1 MLQESDRHTQSEVP
15 SPLPIGK
22 TQDVHVEMSHH
33 VEFFIKLTLPRD
45 NRNHNSEL
53 FFRQTQEV
61 IGCLQF
67 WVFIQ
72 S

>member
-22 TQDVHVEMSHH
+22 MQKQGLLPVHSVEMY
-33 VEFFIKLTLPRD
+33 IKATMPPD
-45 NRNHNSEL
+45 KRNQNSEL

-61 IGCLQF
+61 FGCLQL
-67 WVFIQ
+67 
-72 S
+72 